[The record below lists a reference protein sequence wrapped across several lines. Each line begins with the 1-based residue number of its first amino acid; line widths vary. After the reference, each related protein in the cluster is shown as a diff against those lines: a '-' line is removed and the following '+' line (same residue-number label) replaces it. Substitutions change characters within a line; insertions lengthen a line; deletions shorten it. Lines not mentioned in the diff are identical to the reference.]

1 MKQGN
6 GSVVVLGHVRAS
18 KAQQEILGCDTLL
31 SPVRHS
37 ARIRRTRQVVD
48 SASKSIRESLLEV
61 DYAYAPNESVR
72 ETYFN
77 DEGAPRR
84 LF

>member
-77 DEGAPRR
+77 DEGTPRR